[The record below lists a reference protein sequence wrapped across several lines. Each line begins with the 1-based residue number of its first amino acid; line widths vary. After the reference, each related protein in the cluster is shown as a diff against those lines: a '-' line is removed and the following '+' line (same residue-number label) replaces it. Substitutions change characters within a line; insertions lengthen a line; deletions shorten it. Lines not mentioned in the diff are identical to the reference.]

1 MFKQICIAN
10 TAINTFIDLEKLK
23 LSKKKSHNVHI
34 GKQKTNCPSLRVHE
48 QQMEQSSQET
58 YLGDVVNISGKNR
71 PNIESRRAK
80 GYGILSNI
88 LAIVD
93 EVPLGHWK
101 VDAGLNLRQAM
112 LLNGVLF
119 NSEAWHNVSH
129 NDLSLLEKVD
139 EALLRGLLNGHAKI
153 PLEALFL
160 ETYSIP
166 IRFVVSSRRLMYLHS
181 ILQRSQDEMI
191 RKIYE
196 VQKVD
201 TSPGDFTELIA
212 EDKDMLGLN
221 MSDLEIGSMNK
232 QKFKK
237 IVKVKTREAAFLYL
251 KSLKQGHSK
260 MDGIIYEKF
269 EKASYMNS
277 PLFNGENV
285 ALLLALRTRT
295 VRGIKNDFRGM
306 YPDIKCPLRCGEDD
320 TLQHILE
327 CSVIKLNHT
336 TSDIS
341 NNDIRYED
349 VFASDIMKQKQVTE
363 LYQQLLE
370 VRNNLLNS
378 QPVALT
384 GPVHRL

>member
-1 MFKQICIAN
+1 
-10 TAINTFIDLEKLK
+10 
-23 LSKKKSHNVHI
+23 
-34 GKQKTNCPSLRVHE
+34 
-48 QQMEQSSQET
+48 
-58 YLGDVVNISGKNR
+58 
-71 PNIESRRAK
+71 
-80 GYGILSNI
+80 
-88 LAIVD
+88 
-93 EVPLGHWK
+93 
-101 VDAGLNLRQAM
+101 
-112 LLNGVLF
+112 
-119 NSEAWHNVSH
+119 
-129 NDLSLLEKVD
+129 
-139 EALLRGLLNGHAKI
+139 
-153 PLEALFL
+153 
-160 ETYSIP
+160 
-166 IRFVVSSRRLMYLHS
+166 
-181 ILQRSQDEMI
+181 MI

-295 VRGIKNDFRGM
+295 VRGIKNDFMGITR
-306 YPDIKCPLRCGEDD
+306 ILSNPLVCGEDD

-327 CSVIKLNHT
+327 CSVIK
-336 TSDIS
+336 
-341 NNDIRYED
+341 
-349 VFASDIMKQKQVTE
+349 
-363 LYQQLLE
+363 
-370 VRNNLLNS
+370 S
-378 QPVALT
+378 QPVI
-384 GPVHRL
+384 